1 MMRGLQG
8 WKCSK
13 TPNRTN
19 ILPGD
24 LRVPPTDLLPPE
36 GKSDHLL
43 NGLLTTMIPMSHKR
57 SQENTLEAGRTA
69 MYCPPDQFQIVT
81 WVANT
86 ADLRCARIYCII
98 SVLCWL
104 DFKHQGFIGICVDC
118 SVVVVVVVVC
128 LTMCEADSTYLT
140 IVQLFLSDYVLLIFI
155 AYVCFFFR
163 LLGSI
168 N

>member
-1 MMRGLQG
+1 MFQN
-8 WKCSK
+8 SK
-13 TPNRTN
+13 PYQYFAWGSKSAPYWPTATGREV
-19 ILPGD
+19 
-24 LRVPPTDLLPPE
+24 RPPIEWIINHHD
-36 GKSDHLL
+36 
-43 NGLLTTMIPMSHKR
+43 SHEPQR

-118 SVVVVVVVVC
+118 SVVVVVVVVVGMFNDVRSGFDV
-128 LTMCEADSTYLT
+128 LDYSTT
-140 IVQLFLSDYVLLIFI
+140 I
-155 AYVCFFFR
+155 FFR
-163 LLGSI
+163 IMSCRYL
-168 N
+168 